1 MSGVIREGEW
11 LKELERLSRK
21 NDEGQ
26 TAEELANAMGRGVGI
41 VRNLIAQA
49 MAAGWVTVGRR
60 SKLRIDGKNNLVP
73 VYLIR
78 KPTTGRTRT
87 TSGGSRPAAS
97 SRRSR

>member
-1 MSGVIREGEW
+1 MAVIREDEW

-26 TAEELANAMGRGVGI
+26 TAEELANATGRSTALM
-41 VRNLIAQA
+41 RRLIGQA

-60 SKLRIDGKNNLVP
+60 SKPRIDGKNNLVP

-78 KPTTGRTRT
+78 KPTTGRTT
-87 TSGGSRPAAS
+87 IGTVMSRA
-97 SRRSR
+97 RR